1 LKAEKNTRLT
11 SAQKLMRKIK
21 VCRQARNNVEIM
33 RIDKAVGLPSKTTEV
48 CSHFTSTMHT
58 IREGHAGN

>member
-1 LKAEKNTRLT
+1 
-11 SAQKLMRKIK
+11 MRKIK